1 MKSRYIQKISKL
13 KRLGIITLLLLPGLI
28 YGCQAQEP
36 PLSPAAAAFKQEVKE
51 CIGRLVKPLIDPVLK
66 GDSAAINEALKKTEP
81 EAIKLCRMCPFR
93 MGVMNRNGD
102 TLAVYP
108 PRKDAHLDFYQYE
121 VVQQT
126 LKTRKISQ
134 QRLFLQ
140 DGARLYVICVP
151 ILGQEEV
158 VGILA
163 IALNAE
169 EAKKRWG
176 LTEKEFLALDFNR

>member
-13 KRLGIITLLLLPGLI
+13 KRLGIIPLLLLPWLI

-36 PLSPAAAAFKQEVKE
+36 PLSPAAAAFKQEIKE
-51 CIGRLVKPLIDPVLK
+51 CIGRLAKPLIKPVLK
-66 GDSAAINEALKKTEP
+66 RDTPAINAALKKTEP

-108 PRKDAHLDFYQYE
+108 PKKGAHLDFYQYE

-126 LKTRKISQ
+126 LKTRKIAQ

-151 ILGQEEV
+151 LLNEEQV
-158 VGILA
+158 IGILA
-163 IALNAE
+163 LALNAE
-169 EAKKRWG
+169 EAKKRWD